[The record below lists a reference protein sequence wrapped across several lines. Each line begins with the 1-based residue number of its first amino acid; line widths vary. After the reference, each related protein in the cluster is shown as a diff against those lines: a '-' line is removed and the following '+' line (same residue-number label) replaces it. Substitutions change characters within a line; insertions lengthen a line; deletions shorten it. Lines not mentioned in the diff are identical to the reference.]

1 VAELQEDD
9 IPMTRR
15 PFIRSLLHTL
25 SGTASALATAT
36 VLLAQPATAQ
46 SAFSPAILV
55 NDSAISYFE
64 LEQRALLLTIMSA
77 PGDPATLAR
86 EQLIDDRLKIQA
98 ARLTGIAASED
109 GIQNGLDNFAARVNM
124 STDDLIKALANEGID
139 EESLRDF
146 VAANITWSGVIQSR
160 FGGNAQIS
168 EDEIDRAIAQNSG
181 SGGVRVL
188 LNEII
193 IPLTPQNQRQV
204 LGLAEQLS
212 EIRSFESFEN
222 AARTYSASATGPE
235 GGRVDWMN
243 VTNLPAELRPVV
255 TALRPGEVTQPLPLP
270 NAVALFQLRDVAETG
285 RSTPSY
291 SAIDYMMYFLPGGR
305 TEENISEAGELA
317 GSLDRCDDLFAHAKD
332 QPPELLVR
340 ETLPPGDIPK
350 DIALELA
357 KLDDNEASYNLTTT
371 DGQNLIL
378 LMLCGRTAE
387 LGEELSRED
396 VAQALRNQRLE
407 SYANSYLSQLRAQAR
422 IIEK

>member
-1 VAELQEDD
+1 
-9 IPMTRR
+9 MTRR
-15 PFIRSLLHTL
+15 PLIRSILQAATGTASTLAAVALL
-25 SGTASALATAT
+25 SGTAF
-36 VLLAQPATAQ
+36 AQG
-46 SAFSPAILV
+46 AFSPAIVV
-55 NDSAISYFE
+55 NDSAVTYYE
-64 LEQRALLLTIMSA
+64 LDQRARLLEIMNA
-77 PGDPATLAR
+77 PGDPAKVAR

-98 ARLTGIAASED
+98 ARLTGIAASDE
-109 GIQNGLDNFAARVNM
+109 GIQNGLDNFAARVNL
-124 STDDLIKALANEGID
+124 SVDDLIKALANEGID
-139 EESLRDF
+139 EETLRDF
-146 VAANITWSGVIQSR
+146 IISNITWSGVVQSR
-160 FGGNAQIS
+160 FGGNAQVS

-204 LGLAEQLS
+204 LGLAEQLAD
-212 EIRSFESFEN
+212 ITSFESFEN
-222 AARTYSASATGPE
+222 AARTYSAAATRE
-235 GGRVDWMN
+235 NGGRVDWMN

-255 TALRPGEVTQPLPLP
+255 TALRPGEVTRPLPLP

-285 RSTPSY
+285 RSTPTY

-305 TEENISEAGELA
+305 TEENLAKANALA
-317 GSLDRCDDLFAHAKD
+317 GSLDRCDDLFAVAQD

-340 ETLPPGDIPK
+340 ETLPPKDIPK
-350 DIALELA
+350 DVAIELA
-357 KLDDNEASYNLTTT
+357 KLDDNEISTNLTSAN
-371 DGQNLIL
+371 GQNLML
-378 LMLCGRTAE
+378 LMLCGRTAQ